1 MEPYVRSSSVAPG
14 SGRAPG
20 GAPRS
25 TKRRHPAQR
34 ARRTAGW
41 LAAGGTLGL
50 AAWLAVAAPAPDD
63 AQAAGNQVATQ
74 TSPAPTSPSTTTP
87 SRRSPRTRLGDDSS
101 SSPSTTT
108 PSTRVQP
115 SQPQQQQ
122 TSPRPRTRSRAS

>member
-1 MEPYVRSSSVAPG
+1 MEPHVPSSSVAPG
-14 SGRAPG
+14 SGRAPAG
-20 GAPRS
+20 GSRS

-63 AQAAGNQVATQ
+63 AQAAGNQVVAP
-74 TSPAPTSPSTTTP
+74 TSPAPTSPSTTAPT
-87 SRRSPRTRLGDDSS
+87 RRPRTRLGDDGGSA
-101 SSPSTTT
+101 TT

-122 TSPRPRTRSRAS
+122 TAPRPRTRSRAS

>member
-1 MEPYVRSSSVAPG
+1 MAPG
-14 SGRAPG
+14 SGRSAAG
-20 GAPRS
+20 GPRS

-63 AQAAGNQVATQ
+63 AQAAGNQVVTP
-74 TSPAPTSPSTTTP
+74 TSPAPTSPSTTAPT
-87 SRRSPRTRLGDDSS
+87 RRPRTRLGDDGGSS
-101 SSPSTTT
+101 TT

-122 TSPRPRTRSRAS
+122 QTAPRPRTRSRAS

>member
-1 MEPYVRSSSVAPG
+1 MDPYASPSAAPG

-20 GAPRS
+20 GSTRS

-34 ARRTAGW
+34 ARRAAGW

-50 AAWLAVAAPAPDD
+50 AAWFAVAAPAPDD

-87 SRRSPRTRLGDDSS
+87 TRRPRTRLGDDSS
-101 SSPSTTT
+101 SSSATT

-122 TSPRPRTRSRAS
+122 QTAPRPRTRSRAS